1 MSQLIA
7 TLPLEHMHGSHIN
20 TPEDN
25 GSKGAI
31 TMYQANNPQ
40 TVQDLHKRLKW
51 FPRSHYGTS
60 GK

>member
-1 MSQLIA
+1 
-7 TLPLEHMHGSHIN
+7 MHGSGIN

-40 TVQDLHKRLKW
+40 TLKDFHKRLKW
-51 FPRSHYGTS
+51 FPRSHLRIS